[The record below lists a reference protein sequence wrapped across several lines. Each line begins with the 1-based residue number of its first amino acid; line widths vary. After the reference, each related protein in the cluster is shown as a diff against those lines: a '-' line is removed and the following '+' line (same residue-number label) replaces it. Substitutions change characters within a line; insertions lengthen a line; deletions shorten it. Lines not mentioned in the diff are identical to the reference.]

1 MHTSSYRLIFKLY
14 FAPVV
19 TLFFLAL
26 NVALGHIF
34 MPDASTTSEQYRDLG
49 GALAMPLIGG
59 LSIFFLPVLAS
70 KAQSSILRSAT
81 LSGSSK
87 RHARV
92 YAHYVSQVPLLS
104 ARPAFFAGLLLAFLY
119 MAWEGLL
126 YTSNLSVLDNLRRLP
141 LHVQAVY
148 FWIAVIWILWSLVRI
163 TVMLTTFATRDL
175 RIELFHIDEL
185 VPLADSVLWNAL
197 AVSAG
202 VTLAPIFWLGRSIPV
217 LDIVLVMAVLL
228 VILYLLFFP
237 ILRVKRI
244 VSEKKELA
252 LRRISDALKSAT
264 RSEDESKRRLTD
276 SSKRMEDINNLVG
289 VRRELTETKEWPI
302 TLPVGIRLVLLVL
315 TPLASMVGATLVEQ
329 MVQEFIVGW
338 Q

>member
-1 MHTSSYRLIFKLY
+1 MHTNSYRIFFKPY

-19 TLFFLAL
+19 TLLFLAVNL
-26 NVALGHIF
+26 VLGHIF
-34 MPDASTTSEQYRDLG
+34 MPDASTTPEQYRDLG
-49 GALAMPLIGG
+49 GALALPLISG
-59 LSIFFLPVLAS
+59 LSIFFLPVLAG
-70 KAQSSILRSAT
+70 KAQSSILRSAA
-81 LSGSSK
+81 LSDSSN

-92 YAHYVSQVPLLS
+92 YAHHVGQVPLLS
-104 ARPAFFAGLLLAFLY
+104 ARIACFSGFLVAFMY

-126 YTSNLSVLDNLRRLP
+126 YSSDLSLRDNMMRLS
-141 LHVQAVY
+141 LCIQAVY
-148 FWIAVIWILWSLVRI
+148 FWVAVIWILVSLVRI
-163 TVMLTTFATRDL
+163 TLLLTQFATRYL
-175 RIELFHIDEL
+175 SIELFHIDEL

-202 VTLAPIFWLGRSIPV
+202 ITLAPIFWLGRSIPA

-244 VSEKKELA
+244 VSAKKELA

-264 RSEDESKRRLTD
+264 RSENQSKRRLTD